1 MVDRSLSLG
10 GGRTPVRVFE
20 GDTVG
25 HLKQSI
31 HRQCAIEPTGTH
43 TLLLHKYNLEALE
56 HDDQL
61 LDTIVITDRSS
72 VFVSLQG
79 TLTNQKPSSPLLHPL
94 IGLDW
99 IGLDWIGLDW
109 IGLDWIGLDWIG
121 LDWIGLID

>member
-31 HRQCAIEPTGTH
+31 HRQCAIEPTTH
-43 TLLLHKYNLEALE
+43 TLLLHKYNLEPLE

-61 LDTIVITDRSS
+61 LDTIGITDRSS
-72 VFVSLQG
+72 VFVTLQG
-79 TLTNQKPSSPLLHPL
+79 TLSPTKHLLFL
-94 IGLDW
+94 L
-99 IGLDWIGLDW
+99 LFFF
-109 IGLDWIGLDWIG
+109 
-121 LDWIGLID
+121 ID

>member
-31 HRQCAIEPTGTH
+31 HRQCAIEPTTH
-43 TLLLHKYNLEALE
+43 TLLLHKYNLEPLE
-56 HDDQL
+56 HDDEL
-61 LDTIVITDRSS
+61 LDTIGITDRSS

-79 TLTNQKPSSPLLHPL
+79 TLTNQIPSSPLLLHRL
-94 IGLDW
+94 IGLDWIELDWIGLNW

-109 IGLDWIGLDWIG
+109 IR
-121 LDWIGLID
+121 